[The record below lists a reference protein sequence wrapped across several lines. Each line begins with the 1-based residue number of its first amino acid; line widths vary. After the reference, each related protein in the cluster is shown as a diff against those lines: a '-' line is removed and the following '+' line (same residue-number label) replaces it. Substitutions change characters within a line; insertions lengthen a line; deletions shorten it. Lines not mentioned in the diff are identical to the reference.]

1 MKKKTIKVE
10 YFLLVVIAFIIV
22 IFLHKSGE
30 GKKIITANTVSNV
43 EKCIK
48 KESSDLVSS
57 KVVRNACIEK
67 IQKINP
73 SEDTG
78 GKAGYKYNENNKAK
92 AFSGNIRNNMDD
104 FIITQY
110 TVSVAHY
117 VNYGDASISCKE
129 AIDKEKRIE
138 CRKIIHEDTFKK
150 KWIEPNESE
159 KFYLSL
165 KHTLRDE
172 TEENINFEILRE
184 NIINKGKKG
193 NYTWIISDIYGVRIF
208 D

>member
-1 MKKKTIKVE
+1 
-10 YFLLVVIAFIIV
+10 
-22 IFLHKSGE
+22 
-30 GKKIITANTVSNV
+30 
-43 EKCIK
+43 
-48 KESSDLVSS
+48 
-57 KVVRNACIEK
+57 
-67 IQKINP
+67 
-73 SEDTG
+73 
-78 GKAGYKYNENNKAK
+78 
-92 AFSGNIRNNMDD
+92 MDD

-110 TVSVAHY
+110 TISVTHY

-165 KHTLRDE
+165 KHTLKDQ
-172 TEENINFEILRE
+172 TEENINFEILKE
-184 NIINKGKKG
+184 NVISKGKKD
-193 NYTWIISDIYGVRIF
+193 NFSWTISDVYGVRIF